1 MDYIKAAEE
10 LLDIQSALQRLPGNS
25 EISRMGR
32 RRVVR
37 ALLPAHPRGALLPK
51 EISGVMMVSTAR
63 VAALLNGME
72 AKRLVSRAPY
82 EPDSRRIVVSL
93 TAEGR
98 EQIERGRAEDHGH
111 VRARAREHRP
121 RGHPGAH
128 THTEEA
134 ARRLRPGVTGRGPR
148 RRPYRKESGVNMQQ
162 VKLNYKKQAII
173 CRVGEQEIYGVA
185 FIPQPRRRTP
195 LAIFAHELGANHN
208 SGVPYAEMLAES
220 GVAAYTFDFRG
231 GSATS
236 RSDGSTDSMSVMTE
250 AEDICAVLDA
260 AKTWDFVDSD
270 RIVLFGASQGGAAS
284 AIAAARRQ
292 DEICALHAA
301 VSRARY
307 L

>member
-1 MDYIKAAEE
+1 M
-10 LLDIQSALQRLPGNS
+10 QR
-25 EISRMGR
+25 
-32 RRVVR
+32 
-37 ALLPAHPRGALLPK
+37 
-51 EISGVMMVSTAR
+51 
-63 VAALLNGME
+63 
-72 AKRLVSRAPY
+72 
-82 EPDSRRIVVSL
+82 
-93 TAEGR
+93 
-98 EQIERGRAEDHGH
+98 
-111 VRARAREHRP
+111 
-121 RGHPGAH
+121 
-128 THTEEA
+128 
-134 ARRLRPGVTGRGPR
+134 
-148 RRPYRKESGVNMQQ
+148 
-162 VKLNYKKQAII
+162 VKLSYKKKAII

-292 DEICALHAA
+292 DEICALMLLYPALVTYEAVHETYNSLDEVPEEFWVGDLIHVGRRFVSDSWDHDIFADMPGFKKPVLLLHGDEDEVIDISYSEQAA
-301 VSRARY
+301 GAYPDCEFHVIHGAGHGFKDARFDEAAGYICNFLRSHGLLPTEAKGRPGGPHLIVISQKTSFPDEVKPHNVTDKASRKCYYSNNDA
-307 L
+307 